1 MTPPMPVDTLNLV
14 RTLLAPG
21 IHVAAGPAAMS
32 PWLRAVIAVAGYLV
46 TMGLSGVW
54 VRFFVGP
61 TRREHELEPRSGRF
75 DSGMLI
81 GKCENVLALTFIL
94 AGDPTAVGV
103 IFAAK
108 SFVRMEAIKK
118 EPAYY
123 LGGFLI
129 NIVWSVLMGYGL
141 RALVVAR

>member
-1 MTPPMPVDTLNLV
+1 
-14 RTLLAPG
+14 
-21 IHVAAGPAAMS
+21 
-32 PWLRAVIAVAGYLV
+32 
-46 TMGLSGVW
+46 
-54 VRFFVGP
+54 
-61 TRREHELEPRSGRF
+61 
-75 DSGMLI
+75 MLI

-94 AGDPTAVGV
+94 AGDPTVVGL

-108 SFVRMEAIKK
+108 SLVRLEAIKK

-141 RALVVAR
+141 RALVVAH